1 MILSLA
7 RYWVFDLDGTLTLAM
22 HDFEA
27 IKRELQIPQA
37 EDILQHLADLPADD
51 ARAKHAWLH
60 EHERGLALRAQ
71 PAPGAVELVRTLC
84 ERGCQLGILTRNAHE
99 LALLT
104 LDAIGLGDCFQAVD
118 IIGRDDAPP
127 KPHPG
132 GLLQLAAQW
141 GVASSDL
148 VMVGDYH
155 FDLDCARAAGAYGVL
170 VNLPE
175 SPWPGL
181 ADWHAEDCGR
191 LLLQI

>member
-22 HDFEA
+22 HDFDA
-27 IKRELQIPQA
+27 IKRALQIPPA
-37 EDILQHLADLPADD
+37 EDILQHLDALPVDE
-51 ARAKHAWLH
+51 ARAKHAWLQ
-60 EHERGLALRAQ
+60 EHERGLALRAR
-71 PAPGAVELVRTLC
+71 PATGAVELVRTLC
-84 ERGCQLGILTRNAHE
+84 ERGCQLGILTRNAHA

-104 LDAIGLGDCFQAVD
+104 LETIGLADCFQAVD

-191 LLLQI
+191 LLQQI